1 MVSQRERKR
10 SRQSWREKKSYPSFI
25 AIPGKL
31 YFNDEHFTQVFF
43 LMFLSMIFNDKKLYN
58 SVLF

>member
-1 MVSQRERKR
+1 MSRRERER
-10 SRQSWREKKSYPSFI
+10 DLDSHGERKSYPSFI